1 MSNMAYF
8 TKLRVQSQAS
18 DGALSDGCVAAE
30 RGTGEFLQPLHISD
44 DPELLWQ
51 TQSCSN
57 LNEDECRDEFRD
69 VFEPFGGGFG
79 GFQKGGGTKS
89 GTSPVSPKAGKG
101 GKLQGPPPYRL
112 RHRMSVTDTPL
123 AKLPNCLL
131 EVCVLVGLDPETG
144 VHFGRNAQ
152 VSEKATSSLFSLPLD
167 PQILAVINNQLAY
180 FPNSKIPTDSYYPPV
195 LVKVASKS
203 SRKNQ
208 PPLKRGASRR
218 LSVKP
223 RPATFPHNQEMIASL
238 PTLCFPSEAY
248 LLPNKPQESFQYL
261 VLTSICGSRSYATCL
276 TFHRQYYLVMA
287 KDGKFELHPNM
298 PVMEDKKKAAVTC
311 YVPSCICA
319 ISSQP
324 YFLVMKQC
332 LSTLIPS
339 LKDDYDNM
347 LQSLKF
353 FTIQM
358 TMVPTPPAG
367 SLAVSFYMR
376 DSFRP
381 ILVHPPDNPE
391 KQVVDVPLNL
401 PFLCFTTEDVL
412 TIVTCILTQQRLV
425 FVSQDY
431 ALLTPIVEC
440 FLLFILP
447 FKWPFVYVPVVSSSL
462 LDLLEAPGCFIMGCN
477 STHRQRISE
486 VEGLVIIDID
496 RGHVEK
502 CKSINVPPIPESGV
516 ATFKRLYT
524 LANSKQYEI
533 ASLSRPAASTL
544 EKDFTFRERLR
555 RQYQQDI
562 QRCFTEM
569 YTVLFGDILD
579 FMNFDQQ
586 RFKVDEFIACRAEDE
601 REFYSVFLQTH
612 LFKTYKHDRLDKK
625 KDYYLNLDK
634 RRQHLDS
641 HSHSRRKFSSNVLV
655 PSPVASRKSDSQK
668 GNVAPYTYFS
678 LPPFKIPL
686 ESAHQFYDNC
696 IEFISMSIK
705 NVKSASI
712 KASYLYLRGMLR
724 IACARP
730 LDGLDDF
737 HQLHTTDLSIFPVD
751 EITRVVEDLSPSEKA
766 ELEDQEFYKRGE
778 ILKKVSQRKRPG
790 GLTNPTI
797 PEDIPIEGILG
808 LSDFVKH
815 VQNLEIAI
823 DVDVIERLF
832 TALTGGNIQAGLDAD
847 SFVAFVDAWKEG
859 ELEGLKIPNEVYS
872 ERLDHTESILKIS
885 SLIMSKVGMGRIV
898 LSDKRLFFLTEGSN
912 NFDEVIRIRD
922 IQCLEKFEQSY
933 RLLSSAPALR
943 IYNKRPNKEPYMAN
957 LKGER
962 NSWYTLITEMWSG
975 RAIADAQKDP
985 HIVQQAARN
994 ICLLDA
1000 AIRSAENS
1008 GASYAKHLDVVSQIL
1023 CYFTHMKSQ
1032 GMASVAP
1039 ETSNAL
1045 VHKFNPSSN
1054 EGQRSTVEAMIY
1066 TPGNRSDGS
1075 TEEDTS
1081 PKLWCAMGSGK
1092 VKVYDGSNF
1101 LLEAEIPE
1109 AKDRVCCLE
1118 CVNGEQ
1124 VWAGSFDTTIYI
1136 IDVHTYSA
1144 NKQLMDHNDIVSDI
1158 AVTENQSVAY
1168 TASLNGQIIEWD
1180 TATLSKKN
1188 VIQLQNTDKLVSIKW
1203 DNISQR
1209 LWCCTKDDIRL
1220 VQKSGGVL
1228 QKFVYRDDQGFPILL
1243 ETFII
1248 TRNTLW
1254 VGCGRRGELVSWDKT
1269 SFKRQKILKMDCRG
1283 ISKLLA
1289 VNKRL
1294 WAASKDGKIHLFDLD
1309 TGKFEKT
1316 LTAHEDAIR
1325 SMTQA
1330 ESRYVL
1336 TGAGSRDGKVAVWRT
1351 NFQT

>member
-1 MSNMAYF
+1 MSNLMYF
-8 TKLRVQSQAS
+8 SKRHMQGQAG
-18 DGALSDGCVAAE
+18 DGALSDGCVVAAVASE
-30 RGTGEFLQPLHISD
+30 RPLHASD
-44 DPELLWQ
+44 DPEWQ
-51 TQSCSN
+51 TQSYTHPAWDKEEEES
-57 LNEDECRDEFRD
+57 RD
-69 VFEPFGGGFG
+69 VFDPQGGGV
-79 GFQKGGGTKS
+79 S
-89 GTSPVSPKAGKG
+89 GPQPGRTISDSKTPLSPKLAKAEKSKG
-101 GKLQGPPPYRL
+101 RPVHRL
-112 RHRMSVTDTPL
+112 RHRMSMTDTPL

-131 EVCVLVGLDPETG
+131 EVCVLVGLDQETG
-144 VHFGRNAQ
+144 VQYARNAQ
-152 VSEKATSSLFSLPLD
+152 VSETASSPSLFTFPLE
-167 PQILAVINNQLAY
+167 PQILAVISNQLAH
-180 FPNSKIPTDSYYPPV
+180 FPNAKISIDPFYPPV
-195 LVKVASKS
+195 QVKAAPKGFQ
-203 SRKNQ
+203 RNP
-208 PPLKRGASRR
+208 PPLKRRTSRR

-248 LLPNKPQESFQYL
+248 LLQSKPQESFQYL
-261 VLTSICGSRSYATCL
+261 VLTSISGSRSYATCL
-276 TFHRQYYLVMA
+276 VFHRQYFLVMTKA
-287 KDGKFELHPNM
+287 GQFELHAEM
-298 PVMEDKKKAAVTC
+298 PITEDKKKAVKC
-311 YVPSCICA
+311 FVPSCICA

-339 LKDDYDNM
+339 LSQDYERM
-347 LQSLKF
+347 LQNLKD

-367 SLAVSFYMR
+367 SLAVSFCMK

-381 ILVHPPDNPE
+381 ITVHPPDNPE
-391 KQVVDVPLNL
+391 KQAVDIPLNL
-401 PFLCFTTEDVL
+401 PFLLFSVEDVL

-425 FVSQDY
+425 FMSRDY
-431 ALLTPIVEC
+431 SVLTPIVEC

-477 STHRQRISE
+477 VTHRQRISE
-486 VEGLVIIDID
+486 NGVEGLVIIDID
-496 RGHVEK
+496 KGHVEM
-502 CKSINVPPIPESGV
+502 CESINMPSIPEAGV
-516 ATFKRLYT
+516 MAFRRLYH
-524 LANSKQYEI
+524 LANSKQYDI
-533 ASLSRPAASTL
+533 ASLSRPAATTL
-544 EKDFTFRERLR
+544 DADFSFRERLR

-569 YTVLFGDILD
+569 YAVLFGDILE
-579 FMNFDQQ
+579 FMNFDQR
-586 RFKVDEFIACRAEDE
+586 RFKADEFIACRGDDE
-601 REFYSVFLQTH
+601 KEFYSVFLKTQ
-612 LFKTYKHDRLDKK
+612 LFKTYKLDRLDKK

-634 RRQHLDS
+634 RARFFS
-641 HSHSRRKFSSNVLV
+641 SESYSRRKFSSSLLV
-655 PSPVASRKSDSQK
+655 QSPNANRKVENQR
-668 GNVAPYTYFS
+668 GNVVPYTYFS
-678 LPPFKIPL
+678 LPSFPIPL
-686 ESAHQFYDNC
+686 ASPHHFYDNC
-696 IEFISMSIK
+696 IEQISLSIK
-705 NVKSASI
+705 TVKSASV
-712 KASYLYLRGMLR
+712 KASYLYLRGMFR
-724 IACARP
+724 IACSRP

-751 EITRVVEDLSPSEKA
+751 EITKVVEDLSTSEKA
-766 ELEDQEFYKRGE
+766 ELEEQEFYKRGE

-790 GLTNPTI
+790 GPTNPTI

-808 LSDFVKH
+808 LSEFTQH
-815 VQNLEIAI
+815 VQNLEIVI

-832 TALTGGNIQAGLDAD
+832 SALTGGNIQGGLDVD

-859 ELEGLKIPNEVYS
+859 ELEGLKIPSEVYS
-872 ERLDHTESILKIS
+872 ERLDLTESILKIS
-885 SLIMSKVGMGRIV
+885 SLIMSKEGMGRLI

-922 IQCLEKFEQSY
+922 IECLEKFEQSY

-943 IYNKRPNKEPYMAN
+943 IYSKRSNKEPYMAN

-962 NSWYTLITEMWSG
+962 NSWYTLITEMWAG
-975 RAIADAQKDP
+975 RAIADTQKDP
-985 HIVQQAARN
+985 HIAQQAARN

-1000 AIRSAENS
+1000 AIRSAENT
-1008 GASYAKHLDVVSQIL
+1008 GASYAKHLDIVSQIL
-1023 CYFTHMKSQ
+1023 CHFTYMKSQ
-1032 GMASVAP
+1032 GLASMGL

-1054 EGQRSTVEAMIY
+1054 ESQRSTVEAMIY
-1066 TPGNRSDGS
+1066 TPGNRSDCNN
-1075 TEEDTS
+1075 EEDTS
-1081 PKLWCAMGSGK
+1081 PRLWCAMGSGK
-1092 VKVYDGSNF
+1092 VKVYNGSNF

-1118 CVNGEQ
+1118 CIKGEQ

-1158 AVTENQSVAY
+1158 TVTENQSVAY

-1180 TATLSKKN
+1180 TMTLSKKN

-1220 VQKSGGVL
+1220 IQRSGAVL
-1228 QKFVYRDDQGFPILL
+1228 QKFVYRDEQGFPVLL

-1248 TRNTLW
+1248 TPNTLW
-1254 VGCGRRGELVSWDKT
+1254 AGCGRRGELVSWDKT
-1269 SFKRQKILKMDCRG
+1269 SFKKQKVLKLECRG
-1283 ISKLLA
+1283 VSKLVA

-1294 WAASKDGKIHLFDLD
+1294 WAASKDGKIHLFDLE
-1309 TGKFEKT
+1309 TGKYEKA
-1316 LTAHEDAIR
+1316 LTAHDDAIR
-1325 SMTQA
+1325 SMTHA

-1351 NFQT
+1351 NFQI